1 MEWLNMTINVLIISK
16 SAKIFLYYLEIAF
29 IFQMVI
35 LLVKS
40 ITNDTNG
47 PKICAHDLTNLFLKR
62 ISIDLKALI

>member
-16 SAKIFLYYLEIAF
+16 SAKIFIYYLEIAS
-29 IFQMVI
+29 IFQMVM
-35 LLVKS
+35 LLAKS

-47 PKICAHDLTNLFLKR
+47 PKICAHGLTNLFLKR